1 MKVLVTGATGF
12 IGWHC
17 ASLLRDR
24 GLTVSALLRPPSDET
39 KLPKGVAGIRGDFS
53 SVKSL
58 VVAVHGIDAVI
69 HCAGVVR
76 AVSLASY
83 WKANVD
89 STENLCLA
97 CRDQKVDRFIF
108 ISSLAA
114 GGPSGR
120 DKPRDERDADYPL
133 THYGVSKNSAESVV
147 KKLIRDSTVLRL
159 CAVYGPRERDILRM
173 FKLVAEKG
181 FDIRPKGNSPLL
193 SFIDGRE
200 VAKAVLYALK
210 CDVTKKKTYYISD
223 GNIYVWDDFLTC
235 MEEAVGRKARR
246 VFIPMWM
253 AETYAMLA
261 DGFSKITRKP
271 PLINRE
277 RILILRQEAWTCSP
291 ARFSYDTG
299 FQPDDDLKK
308 GVFATAEWYREKGWL
323 KWRS

>member
-17 ASLLRDR
+17 ASHLRDE
-24 GLTVSALLRPPSDET
+24 GLAVFALLRPPSDET
-39 KLPKGVAGIRGDFS
+39 RLPKGVAGIRGDFS
-53 SVKSL
+53 SAKSL
-58 VVAVHGIDAVI
+58 AAAVHGIDAVV

-108 ISSLAA
+108 ISSLIA
-114 GGPSGR
+114 GGPSVR
-120 DKPRDERDADYPL
+120 DRPRDESDADYPL
-133 THYGVSKNSAESVV
+133 THYGVSKNGAESVV
-147 KKLIRDSTVLRL
+147 KRLIRDPTVLRL

-200 VAKAVLYALK
+200 VAKAVFSALNF
-210 CDVTKKKTYYISD
+210 DVTKKKTYYISD
-223 GNIYVWDDFLTC
+223 GNIYEWDDFLTYV
-235 MEEAVGRKARR
+235 EEAVGRKARR
-246 VFIPMWM
+246 IFIPMWM
-253 AETYAMLA
+253 AETYAVLA

-277 RILILRQEAWTCSP
+277 RILILRQDAWTCSP
-291 ARFSYDTG
+291 ARFSEETG
-299 FQPDDDLKK
+299 FRPDNDLKK
-308 GVFATAEWYREKGWL
+308 GVFTTAEWYREKGWL
-323 KWRS
+323 K

>member
-1 MKVLVTGATGF
+1 LKVLVTGATGF

-17 ASLLRDR
+17 ASLLKDR
-24 GLTVSALLRPPSDET
+24 GLAVSALLRPPSDET

-58 VVAVHGIDAVI
+58 AAAVHGIDAVI

-181 FDIRPKGNSPLL
+181 FDIRPKGKSPLL

-200 VAKAVLYALK
+200 VAKAVLSALTF
-210 CDVTKKKTYYISD
+210 DVTKKKTYYISD
-223 GNIYVWDDFLTC
+223 GNTYEWDDFLTC
-235 MEEAVGRKARR
+235 VEEAVGRKARR
-246 VFIPMWM
+246 VFIPIWM

-291 ARFSYDTG
+291 ARFSDDTG
-299 FQPDDDLKK
+299 FQPDGDLKK

>member
-24 GLTVSALLRPPSDET
+24 GLAVSALLRPPSDET
-39 KLPKGVAGIRGDFS
+39 RLPKGVAGIRGDFS

-58 VVAVHGIDAVI
+58 AAAVHGIDAVV

-108 ISSLAA
+108 ISSLTA

-120 DKPRDERDADYPL
+120 DKPRDESDSDYPL

-147 KKLIRDSTVLRL
+147 KRLIRDSTVLRL

-173 FKLVAEKG
+173 FKLVSEKG
-181 FDIRPKGNSPLL
+181 FDIRPKGDSPLL

-200 VAKAVLYALK
+200 VAKAVLSALK
-210 CDVTKKKTYYISD
+210 FDVTKKKTYYISD
-223 GNIYVWDDFLTC
+223 GNIYEWDDFLTC
-235 MEEAVGRKARR
+235 VEEAVGRKARR
-246 VFIPMWM
+246 IFIPMWM

-291 ARFSYDTG
+291 ARFSDDTG

-308 GVFATAEWYREKGWL
+308 GVFTTAEWYREKGWL
-323 KWRS
+323 K

>member
-24 GLTVSALLRPPSDET
+24 GLAVSALLRPPSDET

-58 VVAVHGIDAVI
+58 AAAVHGIDAVV

-108 ISSLAA
+108 ISSLTA
-114 GGPSGR
+114 GGPSSR
-120 DKPRDERDADYPL
+120 DKPRDESDSDYPL

-147 KKLIRDSTVLRL
+147 KRLIRNPTVLRL

-181 FDIRPKGNSPLL
+181 FDIRPKGVSPLL

-200 VAKAVLYALK
+200 VAKAVFSALNF
-210 CDVTKKKTYYISD
+210 DVTKKKIYYISD
-223 GNIYVWDDFLTC
+223 GKIYEWDDFLTYV
-235 MEEAVGRKARR
+235 EEAVGRKARR
-246 VFIPMWM
+246 IFIPMWM
-253 AETYAMLA
+253 ADTYAMLA

-277 RILILRQEAWTCSP
+277 KVLELRQKAWTCSP
-291 ARFSYDTG
+291 ARFSDDTG

-308 GVFATAEWYREKGWL
+308 GILATTEWYREKGWL
-323 KWRS
+323 K

>member
-24 GLTVSALLRPPSDET
+24 GLAVSALLRPPSDET
-39 KLPKGVAGIRGDFS
+39 KLPKDVAGIRGDFS

-58 VVAVHGIDAVI
+58 AAAVHGIDAVV

-108 ISSLAA
+108 ISSLIA

-120 DKPRDERDADYPL
+120 DRPRDERDADYPL

-147 KKLIRDSTVLRL
+147 KRLIRDSTVLRL
-159 CAVYGPRERDILRM
+159 CAVYGPRERGLLRM

-181 FDIRPKGNSPLL
+181 FDIRPKGDSPLL

-210 CDVTKKKTYYISD
+210 FDVTKKKTYYISD
-223 GNIYVWDDFLTC
+223 GNIYEWDDFLTC
-235 MEEAVGRKARR
+235 VEEAVGRKARR
-246 VFIPMWM
+246 IFIPMWM

-261 DGFSKITRKP
+261 DAFSKITRKP

-277 RILILRQEAWTCSP
+277 RILILRQKAWTCSP
-291 ARFSYDTG
+291 ARFSDDTG

-308 GVFATAEWYREKGWL
+308 GIFATAEWYREKGWL
-323 KWRS
+323 K

>member
-24 GLTVSALLRPPSDET
+24 GLAVSALLRPPSDET

-58 VVAVHGIDAVI
+58 AAAVHGIDAVV

-76 AVSLASY
+76 AVSPAAY

-108 ISSLAA
+108 ISSLTA

-120 DKPRDERDADYPL
+120 DKPRDESDADYPL

-147 KKLIRDSTVLRL
+147 KSLIRDSTVLRL

-181 FDIRPKGNSPLL
+181 LDIRPKGDSPLL

-200 VAKAVLYALK
+200 VAKAVLSALK
-210 CDVTKKKTYYISD
+210 FDVTKKKTYYISD
-223 GNIYVWDDFLTC
+223 GNIYEWDDFLTC

-246 VFIPMWM
+246 IFIPMWM
-253 AETYAMLA
+253 ADTYAMLA

-277 RILILRQEAWTCSP
+277 RILILRQKAWTCSP
-291 ARFSYDTG
+291 ARFSDDTG

-323 KWRS
+323 K

>member
-1 MKVLVTGATGF
+1 LKVLVTGATGF

-39 KLPKGVAGIRGDFS
+39 KLPKGVAGILGDFS

-58 VVAVHGIDAVI
+58 AAAVHGMDAVV

-83 WKANVD
+83 RKANVD
-89 STENLCLA
+89 STNNLCLA
-97 CRDQKVDRFIF
+97 CKDQKVDRFIF
-108 ISSLAA
+108 ISSLTA

-120 DKPRDERDADYPL
+120 DKPRDESDADYPL
-133 THYGVSKNSAESVV
+133 SAESVV
-147 KKLIRDSTVLRL
+147 KRLIRDSTVLRL

-181 FDIRPKGNSPLL
+181 LDIRPKGDCPLL

-200 VAKAVLYALK
+200 VAKAVLSALK
-210 CDVTKKKTYYISD
+210 FDVTKKKTYYISD
-223 GNIYVWDDFLTC
+223 GNIYEWDDFLTC
-235 MEEAVGRKARR
+235 VEEAVGRKARR
-246 VFIPMWM
+246 IFIPMWM
-253 AETYAMLA
+253 AETYAMFA

-308 GVFATAEWYREKGWL
+308 GVFATAEWYREQGWL
-323 KWRS
+323 T

>member
-17 ASLLRDR
+17 ASLLRDS
-24 GLTVSALLRPPSDET
+24 GLAVSALLRPPSDET

-58 VVAVHGIDAVI
+58 AAAVHGIDAVV

-89 STENLCLA
+89 STDNLCLA
-97 CRDQKVDRFIF
+97 CRDQNVDRFIF
-108 ISSLAA
+108 ISSLTA
-114 GGPSGR
+114 GGPSSR
-120 DKPRDERDADYPL
+120 DTPRDESDADYPL

-147 KKLIRDSTVLRL
+147 KGLIRDSTVLRL

-181 FDIRPKGNSPLL
+181 LDIKPKGASPLL

-200 VAKAVLYALK
+200 VAKAVLSSLK
-210 CDVTKKKTYYISD
+210 FDVTKKKTYYISD
-223 GNIYVWDDFLTC
+223 GNIYEWDNFLTC
-235 MEEAVGRKARR
+235 VEEAVGRKARR

-261 DGFSKITRKP
+261 DGVSKITRKP

-277 RILILRQEAWTCSP
+277 RILIIRQEAWTCSP
-291 ARFSYDTG
+291 ARFSDDTG
-299 FQPDDDLKK
+299 FQPDNDLKK
-308 GVFATAEWYREKGWL
+308 GVFKTAEWYRKKGWL
-323 KWRS
+323 K

>member
-24 GLTVSALLRPPSDET
+24 GLAVFALLRPPSDET

-58 VVAVHGIDAVI
+58 AAAVHGIDAVV

-76 AVSLASY
+76 AVSFASY

-97 CRDQKVDRFIF
+97 CRDQKVNRFIF
-108 ISSLAA
+108 ISSLTA

-147 KKLIRDSTVLRL
+147 KRLIRDSTVLRL

-181 FDIRPKGNSPLL
+181 LDIRPKGESPLL

-200 VAKAVLYALK
+200 VAKAVLSALK
-210 CDVTKKKTYYISD
+210 FDVTKKKTYYISD
-223 GNIYVWDDFLTC
+223 GNIYEWDDFLTYV
-235 MEEAVGRKARR
+235 EESVGRKAKRI
-246 VFIPMWM
+246 FIPMWM
-253 AETYAMLA
+253 AETYAILA
-261 DGFSKITRKP
+261 DGFSKISRKP

-291 ARFSYDTG
+291 ARFFDDTG
-299 FQPDDDLKK
+299 FRPADDLKK

-323 KWRS
+323 K

>member
-24 GLTVSALLRPPSDET
+24 GLAVSAFLRPPSDET
-39 KLPKGVAGIRGDFS
+39 KLPKDVAGIRGDFS

-58 VVAVHGIDAVI
+58 AAAVHGIDAVV

-83 WKANVD
+83 WKANVE
-89 STENLCLA
+89 STQNLCLA

-108 ISSLAA
+108 ISSLTA
-114 GGPSGR
+114 GGPSSR
-120 DKPRDERDADYPL
+120 DKPRDESDTDYPL

-147 KKLIRDSTVLRL
+147 KRLIRDSTVLRL

-181 FDIRPKGNSPLL
+181 FDIRPKGDSPLL
-193 SFIDGRE
+193 SFIEGRE
-200 VAKAVLYALK
+200 VAKAVLSALK
-210 CDVTKKKTYYISD
+210 FGVTKKKTYYISD
-223 GNIYVWDDFLTC
+223 GKIYEWDDFLTC
-235 MEEAVGRKARR
+235 VEEAVGRKARR
-246 VFIPMWM
+246 IFIPMWM

-261 DGFSKITRKP
+261 DAFSKITRKP

-277 RILILRQEAWTCSP
+277 RILILRQKAWTCSP
-291 ARFSYDTG
+291 ARFSDDTG

-308 GVFATAEWYREKGWL
+308 GIFATAEWYREKGWL
-323 KWRS
+323 K

>member
-1 MKVLVTGATGF
+1 LKVLVTGATGF

-24 GLTVSALLRPPSDET
+24 GLAVSALLRPPSDET
-39 KLPKGVAGIRGDFS
+39 KLPKGVDGIRGDFS

-58 VVAVHGIDAVI
+58 AAAVHGIDAVV

-108 ISSLAA
+108 ISSLIA
-114 GGPSGR
+114 GGPSGK
-120 DKPRDERDADYPL
+120 DKPRDESDADHPL

-147 KKLIRDSTVLRL
+147 KRLIRDPTVLRL

-173 FKLVAEKG
+173 FKLVSEKG
-181 FDIRPKGNSPLL
+181 FDIRPKGDSPLL

-200 VAKAVLYALK
+200 VAKAVFSALNF
-210 CDVTKKKTYYISD
+210 DVTKKKTYYISD
-223 GNIYVWDDFLTC
+223 GNIYEWDDFLTYV
-235 MEEAVGRKARR
+235 EEAVGRKARR
-246 VFIPMWM
+246 IFIPMWM
-253 AETYAMLA
+253 AETYAVLA

-277 RILILRQEAWTCSP
+277 RILTLRQQAWTCSP
-291 ARFSYDTG
+291 ARFSEETG
-299 FQPDDDLKK
+299 FRPDDDLKK
-308 GVFATAEWYREKGWL
+308 GVFTTAEWYREKGWL
-323 KWRS
+323 K

>member
-24 GLTVSALLRPPSDET
+24 GFTVSALLRPPSDET
-39 KLPKGVAGIRGDFS
+39 KLPKGVAGSRGNFS

-58 VVAVHGIDAVI
+58 AAAVHGIDAVV

-108 ISSLAA
+108 ISSLTA
-114 GGPSGR
+114 GGPSSL
-120 DKPRDERDADYPL
+120 DKPRGENDADYPL

-147 KKLIRDSTVLRL
+147 KNLIRDSTVLRL

-181 FDIRPKGNSPLL
+181 FDIRPKGDSPLL
-193 SFIDGRE
+193 SFIYGRE
-200 VAKAVLYALK
+200 VAKAVLSTLK
-210 CDVTKKKTYYISD
+210 FDVTKKKTYYISD
-223 GNIYVWDDFLTC
+223 GNIYEWDDFLAC
-235 MEEAVGRKARR
+235 VEEAVGRKARR
-246 VFIPMWM
+246 IYIPMWM
-253 AETYAMLA
+253 AAIYAMLA

-277 RILILRQEAWTCSP
+277 RILILRQKAWTCSP
-291 ARFSYDTG
+291 ARFSDDTG
-299 FQPDDDLKK
+299 FHPDDNLKK

-323 KWRS
+323 K

>member
-1 MKVLVTGATGF
+1 LKVLVTGATGF

-17 ASLLRDR
+17 ASLLKDR

-58 VVAVHGIDAVI
+58 AAAVHGIDAVI

-114 GGPSGR
+114 GGPSSR
-120 DKPRDERDADYPL
+120 EKPRDERDADYPL
-133 THYGVSKNSAESVV
+133 TPYGVSKNSAESVV

-200 VAKAVLYALK
+200 VAKAVLSALK
-210 CDVTKKKTYYISD
+210 FDVAKKKTYYISD
-223 GNIYVWDDFLTC
+223 GNIYEWNDFLTC
-235 MEEAVGRKARR
+235 VEEAVGRKARR
-246 VFIPMWM
+246 IFIPMWM
-253 AETYAMLA
+253 AETYATLA

-291 ARFSYDTG
+291 ARFSDDTG

-308 GVFATAEWYREKGWL
+308 GVFATAEWYKEKGWL

>member
-1 MKVLVTGATGF
+1 LKILVTGATGF

-17 ASLLRDR
+17 ATLLRDK
-24 GLTVSALLRPPSDET
+24 GLTVSALLRPPSDES
-39 KLPKGVAGIRGDFS
+39 KLPKGVFGIRGDFS
-53 SVKSL
+53 SVKSMAA
-58 VVAVHGIDAVI
+58 AVHGIDAVV

-97 CRDQKVDRFIF
+97 CKDQKVERFIF
-108 ISSLAA
+108 ISSLTA

-120 DKPRDERDADYPL
+120 GKPRDESDADYPL

-147 KKLIRDSTVLRL
+147 KRLIPDSTILRL

-181 FDIRPKGNSPLL
+181 FDIRPKGDSPLL
-193 SFIDGRE
+193 SFIEGRE
-200 VAKAVLYALK
+200 VAKAVFSALNL
-210 CDVTKKKTYYISD
+210 DVTKKKTYYLSD
-223 GNIYVWDDFLTC
+223 GNIYEWDDFLTC
-235 MEEAVGRKARR
+235 VEEAVGRRARR
-246 VFIPMWM
+246 IFIPMWM
-253 AETYAMLA
+253 AELYAIIA

-277 RILILRQEAWTCSP
+277 RILLLRQEAWTCSP
-291 ARFSYDTG
+291 TRFSDDSG

-323 KWRS
+323 KLRS

>member
-24 GLTVSALLRPPSDET
+24 GLAVSALLRPPSDET

-53 SVKSL
+53 SIKSL
-58 VVAVHGIDAVI
+58 AGAAHGIDAVV

-89 STENLCLA
+89 STNNLCLA

-108 ISSLAA
+108 ISSLTA

-120 DKPRDERDADYPL
+120 DKPRDESDADYPL

-147 KKLIRDSTVLRL
+147 KRLIPDSTVLRL

-181 FDIRPKGNSPLL
+181 VDIRPKGDSPLL
-193 SFIDGRE
+193 SFIDGME

-210 CDVTKKKTYYISD
+210 FDVTKKKTYYISD
-223 GNIYVWDDFLTC
+223 GNVYEWDDFLTC
-235 MEEAVGRKARR
+235 VEEAVGRKARR
-246 VFIPMWM
+246 IFIPMWM

-261 DGFSKITRKP
+261 DGFSKITRKS

-277 RILILRQEAWTCSP
+277 RILMLRQKAWTCSP
-291 ARFSYDTG
+291 VRFSDDTG

-323 KWRS
+323 K

>member
-1 MKVLVTGATGF
+1 LKVLVTGATGF

-17 ASLLRDR
+17 ASLLKDR

-58 VVAVHGIDAVI
+58 AAAVHGIDAVI

-181 FDIRPKGNSPLL
+181 FDIRPKGKSPLL

-200 VAKAVLYALK
+200 VAKAVLSALK
-210 CDVTKKKTYYISD
+210 FDVTKKKTYYISD
-223 GNIYVWDDFLTC
+223 GNTYEWDDFLTC
-235 MEEAVGRKARR
+235 VEEAVGRKARR
-246 VFIPMWM
+246 VFIPIWM

-291 ARFSYDTG
+291 VRFSDDTG
-299 FQPDDDLKK
+299 FQPDGDLKK

>member
-1 MKVLVTGATGF
+1 LKVLVTGATGF

-17 ASLLRDR
+17 ASLLRDT
-24 GLTVSALLRPPSDET
+24 GLAVSALLRPPSDEK
-39 KLPKGVAGIRGDFS
+39 KLPKSVAGIRGDFS

-58 VVAVHGIDAVI
+58 EAAVRGIDAVV

-108 ISSLAA
+108 ISSLTA

-120 DKPRDERDADYPL
+120 DKPRDESDADYPL

-147 KKLIRDSTVLRL
+147 KRLIRDSTVLRL

-181 FDIRPKGNSPLL
+181 FDIRPKGDSPLL

-210 CDVTKKKTYYISD
+210 FDVTKKKTYYISD
-223 GNIYVWDDFLTC
+223 GNIYEWDDFLTC
-235 MEEAVGRKARR
+235 VEEAVGRKARR
-246 VFIPMWM
+246 IFIPMWM

-291 ARFSYDTG
+291 ARFFDDTG
-299 FQPDDDLKK
+299 FQPDYSLKK
-308 GVFATAEWYREKGWL
+308 GVFATTEWYREKGWL
-323 KWRS
+323 K

>member
-17 ASLLRDR
+17 ASFLRDR

-58 VVAVHGIDAVI
+58 AAAVHGIDAVV

-76 AVSLASY
+76 AVSPASY

-97 CRDQKVDRFIF
+97 CRDQKVDRLIF
-108 ISSLAA
+108 ISSLTA

-120 DKPRDERDADYPL
+120 DKPRDESDADYPL

-147 KKLIRDSTVLRL
+147 KSLIRDSTVLRL

-181 FDIRPKGNSPLL
+181 LDIRPKGDSPLL
-193 SFIDGRE
+193 SFIEGRE
-200 VAKAVLYALK
+200 VAKAVLSALK
-210 CDVTKKKTYYISD
+210 SDVTKKKTYYISD
-223 GNIYVWDDFLTC
+223 GNIYEWDDFLTC
-235 MEEAVGRKARR
+235 VEEAVGRKARR
-246 VFIPMWM
+246 IFIPMWM
-253 AETYAMLA
+253 ADTYAMFA

-271 PLINRE
+271 SLINRE

-291 ARFSYDTG
+291 ARFSDDTG

-323 KWRS
+323 K

>member
-1 MKVLVTGATGF
+1 
-12 IGWHC
+12 
-17 ASLLRDR
+17 LRDR
-24 GLTVSALLRPPSDET
+24 GLAVSALLRPPSDEAR
-39 KLPKGVAGIRGDFS
+39 LPKAVAGIRGDFS

-58 VVAVHGIDAVI
+58 EAAVHGKDAVV

-83 WKANVD
+83 WKANVT

-97 CRDQKVDRFIF
+97 CCDQKVGRFIF
-108 ISSLAA
+108 ISSLTA

-120 DKPRDERDADYPL
+120 DKPRDESDADYPL

-147 KKLIRDSTVLRL
+147 KRLIGDSTVLRL

-181 FDIRPKGNSPLL
+181 YDIRPKGDSPLL
-193 SFIDGRE
+193 SFIEGRD
-200 VAKAVLYALK
+200 VAKAVLSTLR

-223 GNIYVWDDFLTC
+223 GKIYEWNDFLTC
-235 MEEAVGRKARR
+235 VEEAVGRKARR
-246 VFIPMWM
+246 ISIPLWVV
-253 AETYAMLA
+253 ESYAMLA

-277 RILILRQEAWTCSP
+277 RILILRQKAWTCSP
-291 ARFSYDTG
+291 ARFSNDTG
-299 FQPDDDLKK
+299 FQPDADLKK

-323 KWRS
+323 K

>member
-1 MKVLVTGATGF
+1 LKVLVTGATGF

-17 ASLLRDR
+17 ASLLKDR

-58 VVAVHGIDAVI
+58 AAAVHGIDAVI

-181 FDIRPKGNSPLL
+181 FDIRPKGKSPLL

-200 VAKAVLYALK
+200 VAKAVLSALK
-210 CDVTKKKTYYISD
+210 FDVTKKKTYYISD
-223 GNIYVWDDFLTC
+223 GNTYEWDDFLTC
-235 MEEAVGRKARR
+235 VEEAVGRKARR
-246 VFIPMWM
+246 VFIPIWM

-291 ARFSYDTG
+291 ARFSDDTG
-299 FQPDDDLKK
+299 FQPDGDLKK

>member
-1 MKVLVTGATGF
+1 LKVLVTGATGF

-24 GLTVSALLRPPSDET
+24 GLAVSALLRPPSDET

-53 SVKSL
+53 SIKSL
-58 VVAVHGIDAVI
+58 AGAAHGIDAVV

-97 CRDQKVDRFIF
+97 CRDQKVNRFIF
-108 ISSLAA
+108 ISSLTA

-120 DKPRDERDADYPL
+120 DKPRDESDADYPL

-147 KKLIRDSTVLRL
+147 KRLIPDSTVLRL

-181 FDIRPKGNSPLL
+181 VDIRPKGDSPLL
-193 SFIDGRE
+193 SFIDGME

-210 CDVTKKKTYYISD
+210 FDVTKKKTYYISD
-223 GNIYVWDDFLTC
+223 GNVYEWDDFLTC
-235 MEEAVGRKARR
+235 VEEAVGRKARR
-246 VFIPMWM
+246 IFIPMWM

-261 DGFSKITRKP
+261 DGFSKITRKS

-277 RILILRQEAWTCSP
+277 RILMLRQKAWTCSP
-291 ARFSYDTG
+291 VRFSDDTG

-323 KWRS
+323 K

>member
-1 MKVLVTGATGF
+1 LKVLVTGATGF

-39 KLPKGVAGIRGDFS
+39 KLPKGIAGIRADFS

-58 VVAVHGIDAVI
+58 AAAVHGLDAVV

-97 CRDQKVDRFIF
+97 CKKQKVDRFIF
-108 ISSLAA
+108 ISSLTA

-120 DKPRDERDADYPL
+120 DKPRDESDADYPL
-133 THYGVSKNSAESVV
+133 THYGVSKNCAESVV
-147 KKLIRDSTVLRL
+147 KRLIRDSTVLRL

-173 FKLVAEKG
+173 FKLLAEKG
-181 FDIRPKGNSPLL
+181 FDIRPQGNSPLL

-200 VAKAVLYALK
+200 VAKAVLFSLQF
-210 CDVTKKKTYYISD
+210 DVTKKKTYYISD
-223 GNIYVWDDFLTC
+223 GNIYEWDDFLAC
-235 MEEAVGRKARR
+235 VEEAVGRKAKRI
-246 VFIPMWM
+246 FIPMWM

-261 DGFSKITRKP
+261 DAFSKITRKP

-291 ARFSYDTG
+291 ARFSDDTG

-323 KWRS
+323 K

>member
-24 GLTVSALLRPPSDET
+24 GLAVSALLRPPSDET

-58 VVAVHGIDAVI
+58 AEAVHGIDAVV

-76 AVSLASY
+76 AVSPASY
-83 WKANVD
+83 WKANVY

-97 CRDQKVDRFIF
+97 CRDQKVHRFIF
-108 ISSLAA
+108 ISSLTA

-120 DKPRDERDADYPL
+120 DKPRDESDSDYPL

-147 KKLIRDSTVLRL
+147 KSLIRDYTVLRL
-159 CAVYGPRERDILRM
+159 CAVYGSRERDIYRM

-193 SFIDGRE
+193 SFIEGRE
-200 VAKAVLYALK
+200 VAKAILYSLNF
-210 CDVTKKKTYYISD
+210 DVTKKKTYYISD
-223 GNIYVWDDFLTC
+223 GNVYEWDDFLTC
-235 MEEAVGRKARR
+235 VEEAVRRKARR
-246 VFIPMWM
+246 IFIPMWM
-253 AETYAMLA
+253 AETYAVLA

-277 RILILRQEAWTCSP
+277 RILILRQKAWTCSP
-291 ARFSYDTG
+291 ARFSADTG
-299 FQPDDDLKK
+299 FRPEDDLKK

-323 KWRS
+323 K